1 MSFQAM
7 TWATAQPLKALDKL
21 VLIML
26 ANYANHLTGQC
37 NPSHDRLAN
46 ECGMSRSTLKA
57 SIARLEE
64 TGLLTIERRSAD
76 GVALPNQYH
85 LAIPDAEPTGWAGS
99 RPTPPAA
106 DRGVGREPATNQES
120 QPVGSSSRRA
130 VPACKLDLSKWPGTV
145 TLDVLAEWQSLRQRK
160 RAPVTQL
167 VIDRMAPELHKAAA
181 IGYTVDE
188 ALTEAVF
195 RGWQGFRADWLE
207 PRNGKPQ
214 PVRAGAG
221 TASPP
226 HGRHDYARGGQGGN
240 GSRQGGAIDRVLA
253 NARERAEAAAAAGGA
268 GSDHGDDDVGVRPPL
283 DFSPR

>member
-1 MSFQAM
+1 M
-7 TWATAQPLKALDKL
+7 TWATEQPLKALDKL

-26 ANYANHLTGQC
+26 ANYANHHTGQC

-46 ECGMSRSTLKA
+46 ECGMSKSTLKA
-57 SIARLEE
+57 AIARLEE
-64 TGLLTIERRSAD
+64 AQLIWIEPRSAD
-76 GVALPNQYH
+76 GVSLPNQYH
-85 LAIPDAEPTGWAGS
+85 LAITDS
-99 RPTPPAA
+99 RPGGSGDNPPPPGAG
-106 DRGVGREPATNQES
+106 RGVGREPATNRES

-130 VPACKLDLSKWPGTV
+130 APACRLDLSKWPGTV
-145 TLDVLAEWQSLRQRK
+145 TLDVLAEWQTLRQRK

-167 VIDRMAPELHKAAA
+167 VIDRMAPELHKAQAM
-181 IGYTVDE
+181 GYTVDE

-195 RGWQGFRADWLE
+195 RGWQGFKADWLE

-240 GSRQGGAIDRVLA
+240 NGARGGAIDRVLG
-253 NARERAEAAAAAGGA
+253 NARARAEEAAAGDGA
-268 GSDHGDDDVGVRPPL
+268 GSDRGDDDRGVRPPL
-283 DFSPR
+283 DFDPR

>member
-1 MSFQAM
+1 M
-7 TWATAQPLKALDKL
+7 TWAVEQPLKALDKL

-26 ANYANHLTGQC
+26 ANYANHHTGQC

-46 ECGMSRSTLKA
+46 ECGMSRSALKA
-57 SIARLEE
+57 AIARLEE
-64 TGLLTIERRSAD
+64 LQLIWVEPRSAD
-76 GVALPNQYH
+76 GVSLPNQYH
-85 LAIPDAEPTGWAGS
+85 LAITDS
-99 RPTPPAA
+99 RPGGSGENPPTPRA
-106 DRGVGREPATNQES
+106 DRGVGRQTTTNQES

-130 VPACKLDLSKWPGTV
+130 VPACKLDLSKWPGSV
-145 TLDVLAEWQSLRQRK
+145 TLDVLAEWQTLRQRK

-167 VIDRMAPELHKAAA
+167 VIDRMAPELHKAAV

-195 RGWQGFRADWLE
+195 RGWQGFKADWLE

-240 GSRQGGAIDRVLA
+240 NGARGGAIDRVLG
-253 NARERAEAAAAAGGA
+253 NARARAEEAAATDGA
-268 GSDHGDDDVGVRPPL
+268 GSDRGDDDGGVRPPL
-283 DFSPR
+283 DFDPR